1 MQLTQLEAFL
11 AAAERG
17 SFRRAAEALFLSQ
30 PSLSARVHALET
42 ELGVPLFHRMGRGVR
57 LTEMGRAFRPYTERA
72 IDALRQGREV
82 IETTRGV
89 TGGVLQ
95 IASARAIGTYTLPT
109 ILDRFRRQYPGIKVH
124 ISIGRSSDV
133 LRMVAH
139 EEVHVGLCRVLTD
152 PDVVTTHLYDEDIC
166 LVTAPGHPFA
176 VSGEASI
183 YDVAREPLILYDRD
197 SSYFVLIGQVCR
209 EAGITPRVEMTL
221 DSIEATKHMVEL
233 GIWDFVP
240 AQEQRAPRAGAG
252 QCLRCAAQRGP
263 FSLAAHRGYGAPR
276 TALQR
281 QRDGLPE
288 GAPGHVRGPRSLCWR
303 KQRSKRSPKCP
314 CRAWN
319 PPPKGRIMEASGRS
333 AVGSAPR
340 SGRGGRWFKS
350 SRPDHPS

>member
-1 MQLTQLEAFL
+1 MELTQLEAFL

-30 PSLSARVHALET
+30 PSLSARVHTLET

-72 IDALRQGREV
+72 IEALRQGREV

-89 TGGVLQ
+89 SGGVLQ

-133 LRMVAH
+133 LRMVAD

-233 GIWDFVP
+233 GIGISFLPRSSVRHELERGSVCLVP
-240 AQEQRAPRAGAG
+240 LREGYSVSLPTAVMVRRAQHYSAGVLAFLQVVQEMYGIPIPLLEEADSQAPPGIPAEGVD
-252 QCLRCAAQRGP
+252 
-263 FSLAAHRGYGAPR
+263 SAHRAAYNGGVGA
-276 TALQR
+276 
-281 QRDGLPE
+281 
-288 GAPGHVRGPRSLCWR
+288 
-303 KQRSKRSPKCP
+303 
-314 CRAWN
+314 
-319 PPPKGRIMEASGRS
+319 
-333 AVGSAPR
+333 
-340 SGRGGRWFKS
+340 
-350 SRPDHPS
+350 